1 MKRILTILAINLLFA
16 VAAAAQ
22 GTVRGTVFDDANG
35 EAVPFANVV
44 LDGTKYGCATDLSG
58 FFLIN
63 KIPYGTYKLRVRFV
77 GYEDY
82 TQDVTVSGSRPVTIT
97 IRLKPASQM
106 LQEVVISDS
115 KVEEQRMQTQVS
127 V

>member
-1 MKRILTILAINLLFA
+1 MTKLCINKQYKRQKTFVLSLPLTPSHFLSLLFLLA
-16 VAAAAQ
+16 LHLSPFTLFGQ

-63 KIPYGTYKLRVRFV
+63 KIPYGTY
-77 GYEDY
+77 
-82 TQDVTVSGSRPVTIT
+82 
-97 IRLKPASQM
+97 
-106 LQEVVISDS
+106 
-115 KVEEQRMQTQVS
+115 
-127 V
+127 